1 MPIFDPDTR
10 TTQTEND
17 LVAPVRTDAS
27 GCKKN
32 RDVGLARVSQFVGKP
47 DQYLHRNHIRIFS
60 YDREHHNEPAKGTPT
75 GTRRLPPGTPPSD
88 DKTNG
93 VNDSSLDSTGSGTYT
108 LDTTAK
114 TAQFTI
120 ATCSSSEVAAGTVAV
135 ANYSLNSSGTTVTF
149 DFHGTTGATGGSI
162 ALSKL
167 AAQ

>member
-1 MPIFDPDTR
+1 MASKCCVFILITAA
-10 TTQTEND
+10 
-17 LVAPVRTDAS
+17 VALSLA
-27 GCKKN
+27 GCSTGDN
-32 RDVGLARVSQFVGKP
+32 GAL
-47 DQYLHRNHIRIFS
+47 
-60 YDREHHNEPAKGTPT
+60 T
-75 GTRRLPPGTPPSD
+75 GTWMGGVGEETFLSSCSVGDTVD
-88 DKTNG
+88 VTIKINADKSWSWSTNG